1 MTASLFLT
9 VMLIIE
15 ATVIGGDCN
24 RVTTQQQPDSRISLF
39 AVDPRAG
46 NPADDLGSMPPN
58 SFNLVDS
65 SIQARRIPM
74 EPTSSTVT
82 SRSTFTHYTGTPT
95 ITPLQ
100 EPAER
105 TAPATSLE
113 AAMAAAP
120 QPGGIVAVQT
130 GTPEVPISPVMA
142 ETRERLL
149 ALRRLCIETLGGSSP
164 FLEPALATYIA
175 NMRLDGSVVWL
186 LMVAPPSSG
195 KTLVIH
201 LLAGLPCTLEADDI
215 SFAGLLSNTKK
226 ADKSDTATGGLLR
239 EVESLGGKAVILGSD
254 LTEYLNEKTDKRSTM
269 GALRLVYDGRW
280 NRAKGSDGGGRN
292 VWDGR
297 VGFIGGITGLVDR
310 SIAIR
315 SSMGERFLYL
325 RSSQTLK
332 ESFRRAMYAGMMSE
346 QERESRIR
354 EGVDALLDTIAQNP
368 AVPIPGSVRLRITS
382 LATVIGMLRTSVP
395 RGSKVGTAI
404 AAPEGPSRLTLQLTS
419 LYRGFLAI
427 GCTADEAW
435 KSMLKVAR
443 DSNLSTQFRVFEQ
456 LLLEPGE
463 PVPTPRIASVLRK
476 KTEDPTI
483 NRILHSFVALGLV
496 EEVDPRETRNSWVL
510 TPEAYEIC
518 RYAFTDDLPEPSPEE
533 IAAIMGCDAPNPVS
547 PKVSTAEAE
556 AAPLVAEVD
565 VTPPDDD
572 GGGGGRPPLHRSPRI
587 VSSPE
592 YDYDCV
598 LPTEIADY
606 DLRQPEY

>member
-1 MTASLFLT
+1 
-9 VMLIIE
+9 MLIIE
-15 ATVIGGDCN
+15 AIVNGGDCN

-46 NPADDLGSMPPN
+46 NPADDLGSIPPN

-65 SIQARRIPM
+65 SIQDRRIPM

-82 SRSTFTHYTGTPT
+82 VRSTFTHYTGTPT
-95 ITPLQ
+95 IIPIQ
-100 EPAER
+100 EPAEQ
-105 TAPATSLE
+105 TAPAASLE
-113 AAMAAAP
+113 AAMAPAP

-130 GTPEVPISPVMA
+130 GTPEVPVSSA
-142 ETRERLL
+142 SAGTAQTRERLL
-149 ALRRLCIETLGGSSP
+149 ALRCLCRETLGGSSP
-164 FLEPALATYIA
+164 FLETALATYIA

-310 SIAIR
+310 SFAIR

-354 EGVDALLDTIAQNP
+354 VGVDALLDTVAQNP
-368 AVPIPGSVRLRITS
+368 AVPIPDSIRLRITS

-395 RGSKVGTAI
+395 RGTKVGTKVGATI
-404 AAPEGPSRLTLQLTS
+404 ATPEGPSRLTQQLTS

-427 GCTADEAW
+427 GYTADEAW
-435 KSMLKVAR
+435 TSMLKIAR
-443 DSNLSTQFRVFEQ
+443 DSILSIRVRVFEQ
-456 LLLEPGE
+456 LLIEPGE
-463 PVPTPRIASVLRK
+463 PVPTPRIASVLGK

-533 IAAIMGCDAPNPVS
+533 IATIMGCDAPNPVS
-547 PKVSTAEAE
+547 PMVSTAEAE

-572 GGGGGRPPLHRSPRI
+572 GGGGGRAPHRRATLI

-592 YDYDCV
+592 YDCDCV
-598 LPTEIADY
+598 LPAEIANY